1 LSKTEF
7 RNACFEPLL
16 EQAQLES
23 AKIRRRKKMKKLVV
37 AMLVMSPI
45 LSALCFADDLVD
57 DPNFKAKCV
66 MCHGAAAEGR
76 EKMKTPPMKEK
87 AGKSV
92 AELTK
97 AIEEGNDKTTPK
109 MPPFKDKLTP
119 EQIKALVDE
128 IKALK

>member
-1 LSKTEF
+1 
-7 RNACFEPLL
+7 
-16 EQAQLES
+16 
-23 AKIRRRKKMKKLVV
+23 MKKLVL
-37 AMLVMSPI
+37 AILVMSPI
-45 LSALCFADDLVD
+45 LSSICFADDLVD
-57 DPNFKAKCV
+57 DPVFKAKCA

-87 AGKSV
+87 AGKPA

-97 AIEEGNDKTTPK
+97 QIVEGNDQQTPK

>member
-1 LSKTEF
+1 
-7 RNACFEPLL
+7 
-16 EQAQLES
+16 
-23 AKIRRRKKMKKLVV
+23 MKKLVV

-45 LSALCFADDLVD
+45 LSAMGFADDLVD

-87 AGKSV
+87 AGKSA

>member
-1 LSKTEF
+1 
-7 RNACFEPLL
+7 
-16 EQAQLES
+16 
-23 AKIRRRKKMKKLVV
+23 MKKLVV

-45 LSALCFADDLVD
+45 LSAMAFADDLVD

-87 AGKSV
+87 AGKSA

-119 EQIKALVDE
+119 EQIQALVDE

>member
-1 LSKTEF
+1 
-7 RNACFEPLL
+7 
-16 EQAQLES
+16 
-23 AKIRRRKKMKKLVV
+23 MKKVFL
-37 AMLVMSPI
+37 AI
-45 LSALCFADDLVD
+45 LFVTGSISVRCFADDLVD

-92 AELTK
+92 DELTK
-97 AIEEGNDKTTPK
+97 AIENGNDKQTPK
-109 MPPFKDKLTP
+109 MPPFKDKLTL
-119 EQIKALVDE
+119 EQINTLVQE